1 MANKNDNKAAA
12 KAAEK
17 KVITTEVSEENIKDA
32 IENQNKVGKMF
43 EQAIAELDD
52 EKDKKK
58 KDALK
63 AAAVMAEYTIKRK
76 VLELRRRREE
86 AKVTKGTVT
95 EVGKAIDDLAN
106 DRITPRQ
113 WADKLEEIAKKESDG
128 FNDVAKE
135 HQKNVQ
141 ELRDNFPDK
150 YCPQWEYDSWNR
162 GGSRPSW
169 Y

>member
-58 KDALK
+58 KEALK

-86 AKVTKGTVT
+86 AKVTKETVT
-95 EVGKAIDDLAN
+95 SVGKAIDDLAN
-106 DRITPRQ
+106 DRITPVLYRV
-113 WADKLEEIAKKESDG
+113 G
-128 FNDVAKE
+128 V
-135 HQKNVQ
+135 
-141 ELRDNFPDK
+141 
-150 YCPQWEYDSWNR
+150 
-162 GGSRPSW
+162 
-169 Y
+169 